1 MKSLTVSTKEAQKLL
16 TYAIEKNIKRAKPT
30 NQYELFRIKDGPI
43 FIVAY
48 KTGKLVHNDSDETKR
63 LLDQIMAQEEE
74 FDYVVGTDE
83 TGKGEW
89 YGPLVIVGVALTPK
103 EIVALRKM
111 GIQDSKS
118 LSKDRIRELG
128 KYIRMSSLI
137 FDSRVLKPQ
146 SYNKMY
152 EDFKKEGKNLN
163 DILAWAHTAIINDI
177 LQKIAFNKAKVVID
191 KFDIKATDLR
201 LGKVKKMGVQVIQ
214 KSRGE
219 SETPVAAASIVA
231 KLLYEDEVDFLNK
244 KYGVDLRRSQ
254 PEDIAKDVLE
264 QVSKTHFKN
273 VNEVLKKK

>member
-1 MKSLTVSTKEAQKLL
+1 
-16 TYAIEKNIKRAKPT
+16 
-30 NQYELFRIKDGPI
+30 
-43 FIVAY
+43 VAY
-48 KTGKLVHNDSDETKR
+48 KTGKLVHNGSDETKR
-63 LLDQIMAQEEE
+63 LLDQIMTREGE

-89 YGPLVIVGVALTPK
+89 YGPLVVVGVALTPK
-103 EIVALRKM
+103 DIVALRKM
-111 GIQDSKS
+111 GIQDSKN
-118 LSKDRIRELG
+118 LSKDRIQELG

-152 EDFKKEGKNLN
+152 EKFKKEGKTLN

-201 LGKVKKMGVQVIQ
+201 LGKVKKLGVQVIQ

-219 SETPVAAASIVA
+219 SETRVAAASILA
-231 KLLYEDEVDFLNK
+231 KLLYEDEVDFLDK
-244 KYGVDLRRSQ
+244 KYGLDLRRSK
-254 PEDIAKDVLE
+254 PEEIAKVILE
-264 QVSKTHFKN
+264 YVGKTHFKN
-273 VNEVLKKK
+273 VSEALKKD